1 MRDLL
6 TPTRRALGLA
16 LAAVG
21 CALAPGLEASARDAA
36 SPPPRLEI
44 LAAQVLETEDGARVE
59 LTGTGALEWAMS
71 FEPGGRVAIR
81 LPNAVP
87 APGLARM
94 HTGSGLITAVE
105 LERQDLDQS
114 VATRVLVST
123 RTEAATSVSSQ
134 GNRLLVDLR
143 PRSTAREPAPAAQAE
158 PSPPPPRP
166 DALGETNSHI
176 GPGDVLEITVFGLP
190 ELDRKVRVAK
200 DGTISLPLLGNFAI
214 AGSTVLEA
222 ERVVA
227 GMLAGRRLVNDPQV
241 SIFVEEIVS
250 RTVSVQGAVAK
261 PGSYPMKGRS
271 TLLDL
276 LGAAGGLD
284 EKYGDQ
290 IVVLRTD
297 EAGTATKIEIDSERL
312 ITHGDAELNLVLE
325 PGDIVMVPQARE
337 FRVYVTGAVVRPG
350 PVEYLSSEGITVLQA
365 ITAAG
370 GPTERANFGNVS
382 ISRRLADGSQ
392 KRVKVNAK
400 KIQRGKTA
408 DLPLERN
415 DTVVVGEW
423 FF

>member
-1 MRDLL
+1 
-6 TPTRRALGLA
+6 
-16 LAAVG
+16 
-21 CALAPGLEASARDAA
+21 
-36 SPPPRLEI
+36 
-44 LAAQVLETEDGARVE
+44 
-59 LTGTGALEWAMS
+59 
-71 FEPGGRVAIR
+71 
-81 LPNAVP
+81 
-87 APGLARM
+87 
-94 HTGSGLITAVE
+94 
-105 LERQDLDQS
+105 
-114 VATRVLVST
+114 
-123 RTEAATSVSSQ
+123 
-134 GNRLLVDLR
+134 LLVDLR

-158 PSPPPPRP
+158 PSPPPPRS

-176 GPGDVLEITVFGLP
+176 GPGDVLEIAVFGLP

-222 ERVVA
+222 ERAVA
-227 GMLAGRRLVNDPQV
+227 AMLAGRRLVNDPQV
-241 SIFVEEIVS
+241 SIYVEEIVS

-290 IVVLRTD
+290 ILVLRTD

-370 GPTERANFGNVS
+370 GPTERANFGSVS